1 MKNVLVAPLDWG
13 LGHATRC
20 IPIIRELLKRGC
32 KVSIAGTGDSLSLLT
47 KEFPRLL
54 FFELEPYAPVY
65 PKTKSGMVWKMV
77 SQIPKFYLAIK
88 KEHEQIEKII
98 AENKFDLIIS
108 DNRYGCW
115 SKQAKSVFVTHQSN
129 IMMPKRFG
137 WLAPL
142 VRFQNRKLIRKFNY
156 CWVPDFPGGISL
168 TGDLNKFTSNEKKF
182 FKFIGPLSRFKASK
196 KKRDQLY
203 SVTIIL
209 SGPEPQRSMFEKIIK
224 LQLSATDVKYCLV
237 RGVLNPSERSIAP
250 NIFDYLTSAKLQEII
265 ESSKIIVA
273 RSGYSTV
280 MDMASLHK
288 KVIFVPTPGQTEQEY
303 LAKRLHESGIAYG
316 CPQSKFDLQYAL
328 HESQNFTGFKHINI
342 DSELLSDTIDALLNI
357 KKPEKSKELYFPPSA
372 I

>member
-20 IPIIRELLKRGC
+20 IPIIRELVKRGC
-32 KVSIAGTGDSLSLLT
+32 KVSIAGNGDSLALLR
-47 KEFPRLL
+47 KEFPQKK

-65 PKTKSGMVWKMV
+65 SKSRSGMVWKMAA
-77 SQIPKFYLAIK
+77 QIPKFYLTIK
-88 KEHEQIEKII
+88 KEHEQIEKLVT
-98 AENKFDLIIS
+98 ENKFDLVIS

-115 SKQAKSVFVTHQSN
+115 SKQVTSVFVTHQSR
-129 IMMPKRFG
+129 ILMPKRFG

-142 VRFQNRKLIRKFNY
+142 VRIQNKKLIRKFNY

-182 FKFIGPLSRFKASK
+182 FKFIGPLSRFKATRK
-196 KKRDQLY
+196 KKDPVY
-203 SVTIIL
+203 GVTIIL
-209 SGPEPQRSMFEKIIK
+209 SGPEPQRSMFEKLVR
-224 LQLSATDVKYCLV
+224 LQLSATDINYCLV
-237 RGVLNPSERSIAP
+237 RGVLNPSERTIAP
-250 NIFDYLTSAKLQEII
+250 NIFDYLTTAKLQEVI

-316 CPQSKFDLQYAL
+316 CPQSKFDLQYAIN
-328 HESQNFTGFKHINI
+328 ETQNFTGFKHINI
-342 DSELLSDTIDALLNI
+342 DSELLSDTIDSLLNI
-357 KKPEKSKELYFPPSA
+357 KRPVKSKELRFPSSSV
-372 I
+372 